1 VCVCVCV
8 CVCLCVCLCVCVCET
23 KSAKIVKLKVK
34 RVQSAVVQRSSLCRM
49 DASTA
54 AMELK
59 MLALSRAH

>member
-1 VCVCVCV
+1 
-8 CVCLCVCLCVCVCET
+8 VCVCET